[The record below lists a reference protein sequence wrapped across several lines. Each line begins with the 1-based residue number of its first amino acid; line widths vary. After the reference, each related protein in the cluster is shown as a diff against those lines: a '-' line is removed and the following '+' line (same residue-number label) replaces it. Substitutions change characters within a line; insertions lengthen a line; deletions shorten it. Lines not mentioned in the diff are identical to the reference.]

1 MLVLRPVSGALAA
14 IAEEFISP
22 FAGFATAWTYW
33 FQWVVIGMVEITA
46 IGIYV
51 HYWAPGIPQWVSA
64 LCVLLLLYGSNLF
77 AVRVFG
83 EMEFWFA
90 LIKVATIV
98 LLIGAGVFVL
108 TTGVGSL
115 GPTASISNLWTH
127 GGFFPFGILGVLLT
141 LQIVTFAYSGVE
153 VIAMTAAEA
162 QNPET
167 VIPRAINSITFRIL
181 AFYIGALVVIASL
194 IPWNQL
200 DPAISPFVV
209 VFERLGVPGSGSV
222 INFVVITAAA
232 SACNSGL
239 YSTGRFLFFLAQ
251 RGQAPGALARLSSKH
266 VPVHGVTLSAG
277 VMLIG
282 VALNAIV
289 PERAFIW
296 VTSIAL
302 IGTLWTWII
311 IMLAHLKY
319 RRAVAQGRER
329 QSGFRMPGAP
339 VANWFVIVFL
349 LTVTT
354 LLALDRETRVAL
366 YVAPFWFGILGLA
379 YHRCKRA

>member
-1 MLVLRPVSGALAA
+1 
-14 IAEEFISP
+14 
-22 FAGFATAWTYW
+22 
-33 FQWVVIGMVEITA
+33 
-46 IGIYV
+46 
-51 HYWAPGIPQWVSA
+51 
-64 LCVLLLLYGSNLF
+64 
-77 AVRVFG
+77 
-83 EMEFWFA
+83 
-90 LIKVATIV
+90 
-98 LLIGAGVFVL
+98 
-108 TTGVGSL
+108 
-115 GPTASISNLWTH
+115 
-127 GGFFPFGILGVLLT
+127 
-141 LQIVTFAYSGVE
+141 
-153 VIAMTAAEA
+153 
-162 QNPET
+162 
-167 VIPRAINSITFRIL
+167 
-181 AFYIGALVVIASL
+181 
-194 IPWNQL
+194 
-200 DPAISPFVV
+200 
-209 VFERLGVPGSGSV
+209 V

-289 PERAFIW
+289 PEKAFIW

-302 IGTLWTWII
+302 IGTLWTWMI

-319 RRAVAQGRER
+319 RRAVAEGRER

-339 VANWFVIVFL
+339 VANWLVIVFL
-349 LTVTT
+349 LIVTA

-379 YHRCKRA
+379 YHRCGRA